1 MGNIT
6 EATKHVEIFDLI
18 KCGPVV
24 EVKLLAEKKCAF
36 IEFLDLP
43 TSLSFFNFYS
53 KSPPV
58 IPSSPIPLKVAFAKS
73 SSPVPLNIQAAMTA
87 VPPATRVAY
96 VGGLEE
102 SQLNEAYLV
111 EKFSPYGSIESV
123 RMLKEK
129 KTAFVHFVSVASAI
143 KLISLLGTSSP
154 VSLGLPG
161 SKICYGKDR
170 FPVSSARPSTEQRF
184 SIPSPIGGMPKM
196 QVPAIPMSQ
205 FSIFCMQNSHLFKIP
220 GVPAPFTQNH
230 RTIFLGSIPE
240 EACLSDLANVIRGG
254 PLFKLKIVPEKNC
267 AFVTFV
273 KASDALL
280 FYVSVVGHRPT
291 ISHLE
296 CPTDD
301 AEKRQDDSKTNI
313 SLNVPGIFVLGR
325 KIYKVGFGRPME
337 LTTEMLEA
345 IEKGGA
351 TRNIY
356 IGLPKPT
363 NDLEWFAES
372 LPDEPTIISE
382 FSQYGTIESVVRV
395 PEKQVAFVNFAS
407 IVSALK
413 ALVGLRSNPIFE
425 TCRILYGKDRCSA
438 PVAMQP
444 IPDPVAIMGSLGM
457 PPTQQLTQMPN
468 LPIPPPFPG
477 VMSSSASFTAM
488 QHPFSHSR
496 K

>member
-1 MGNIT
+1 MWASGR
-6 EATKHVEIFDLI
+6 
-18 KCGPVV
+18 G
-24 EVKLLAEKKCAF
+24 AF

-53 KSPPV
+53 KSPPL
-58 IPSSPIPLKVAFAKS
+58 IASSSIPLKVAFAKS
-73 SSPVPLNIQAAMTA
+73 SSPVPLNIQAAMNS

-102 SQLNEAYLV
+102 SQLNEAYLLD
-111 EKFSPYGSIESV
+111 KFSSYGAIESV

-129 KTAFVHFVSVASAI
+129 KTAFIHFVTVASAI
-143 KLISLLGTSSP
+143 KLISLLGSSSP

-170 FPVSSARPSTEQRF
+170 FPVSSARQISEQRLAV
-184 SIPSPIGGMPKM
+184 PSVAMPKL
-196 QVPAIPMSQ
+196 QTAQNIPMSQ
-205 FSIFCMQNSHLFKIP
+205 FSTFCMQNSHLFKVA

-240 EACLSDLANVIRGG
+240 ETCLSDLANVIRGG
-254 PLFKLKIVPEKNC
+254 PLFNLKIVPEKNC
-267 AFVTFV
+267 AFITFV

-280 FYVSVVGHRPT
+280 FYVSTVGHRPI

-296 CPTDD
+296 QAVCDSENKP
-301 AEKRQDDSKTNI
+301 DDSKTNI
-313 SLNVPGIFVLGR
+313 SPDVPGIFVLGR
-325 KIYKVGFGRPME
+325 KIYKIGFGKPID
-337 LTTEMLEA
+337 LTNEMLEA

-356 IGLPKPT
+356 IGLPKKS
-363 NDLEWFAES
+363 DALDFFIDE
-372 LPDEPTIISE
+372 LPDDSTIISE

-413 ALVGLRSNPIFE
+413 ALVGSRSNRVFE
-425 TCRILYGKDRCSA
+425 SCKIIYGKDRCSTQVAA
-438 PVAMQP
+438 PPYFDSGNPYSVAISNGVGISSQHAP
-444 IPDPVAIMGSLGM
+444 IP
-457 PPTQQLTQMPN
+457 N
-468 LPIPPPFPG
+468 WPIPPPPLPGILPPTFPFQPQAG
-477 VMSSSASFTAM
+477 ISPSINY
-488 QHPFSHSR
+488 P
-496 K
+496 KN